1 MFYRSR
7 FVGDPLTFFI
17 AGCAYSFN
25 ADSLDSDAILAYA
38 FNTYKTENTMPR
50 AAVDDNNR
58 VALRV
63 RPAEK
68 AIIMRAVALEQTD
81 MTTFI
86 LRTALRE
93 AQSVIEEHERV
104 KLTQRDSRLVM
115 ELLENPPAPNA
126 KLRKAARDMP
136 ERS

>member
-1 MFYRSR
+1 
-7 FVGDPLTFFI
+7 
-17 AGCAYSFN
+17 
-25 ADSLDSDAILAYA
+25 
-38 FNTYKTENTMPR
+38 MPR
-50 AAVDDNNR
+50 AVVDDNNR
-58 VALRV
+58 LALRV
-63 RPAEK
+63 RAADK
-68 AIIMRAVALEQTD
+68 TTIMRAVALAQTD

-93 AQSVIEEHERV
+93 AQLVIEEHERV

-126 KLRKAARDMP
+126 KLRKAARAMP